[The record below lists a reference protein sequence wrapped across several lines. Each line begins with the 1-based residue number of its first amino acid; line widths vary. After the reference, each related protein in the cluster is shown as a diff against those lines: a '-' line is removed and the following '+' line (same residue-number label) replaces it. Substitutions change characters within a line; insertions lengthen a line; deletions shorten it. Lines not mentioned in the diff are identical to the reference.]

1 MYSKLPN
8 LIIAFHGCD
17 LSTYENVVLKNESL
31 EFSKNDY
38 DWLGNGIYF
47 WESNRQRANE
57 WAEEKVSRGQY
68 YAPAVI
74 GAVVDLGF
82 CLNLTD
88 SAYVPI
94 LKDGYE
100 LLKMRLQNEGK
111 KMPVNKIGK
120 DRLIR
125 ELDCAV
131 IEQIHDYNHN
141 TEKREFDS
149 VRGIFIEGD
158 EVYAGSGF
166 NSKTHVQICIRNPNC
181 IKGYFSPLS
190 ENIKYILP

>member
-31 EFSKNDY
+31 KFSKNDY